1 MFKDKAK
8 MAGTIPLRLMPN
20 VNERVDFR
28 KLKIGTLKKY
38 VRLHNVGVS
47 SLSSPLDLAEA
58 VAHHFR
64 NNMHIDEEDTI
75 VTFLDKLATERGDP
89 PPSAAFGPPI
99 VRGDYGPPGVA
110 DYDEEDDYR
119 AGYGDHDGDG
129 VHQDSSKKDR
139 RSGKSKSKKESRKKK
154 KWVLVAVVV
163 VVVVVGGWS
172 CFWFSRR

>member
-1 MFKDKAK
+1 
-8 MAGTIPLRLMPN
+8 MPN

-38 VRLHNVGVS
+38 VRLHNVAVS

-89 PPSAAFGPPI
+89 PPSAAFGPPV
-99 VRGDYGPPGVA
+99 VRGDYGPPGME
-110 DYDEEDDYR
+110 YDDEDDYR
-119 AGYGDHDGDG
+119 AGYGDHGDDGG
-129 VHQDSSKKDR
+129 QDSSKKER
-139 RSGKSKSKKESRKKK
+139 RSGKSKSKKEGKKK
-154 KWVLVAVVV
+154 RKWVFVP
-163 VVVVVGGWS
+163 
-172 CFWFSRR
+172 